1 MAHVSFTDNKG
12 KSRKYIVKIDKDNPD
27 HLFFSGPPYATI
39 TPDTAL
45 ALANALADVIQ
56 GKDQ

>member
-1 MAHVSFTDNKG
+1 MADIIYTDEIGKQRKFTIKRDRHQSHK
-12 KSRKYIVKIDKDNPD
+12 
-27 HLFFSGPPYATI
+27 LFFAGPPYATI
-39 TPDTAL
+39 TPDIAL

>member
-1 MAHVSFTDNKG
+1 MAHVTFTDNKG
-12 KSRKYIVKIDKDNPD
+12 KPRKFIVKRDNDHPD

-45 ALANALADVIQ
+45 ALATALADVIA
-56 GKDQ
+56 GERG

>member
-1 MAHVSFTDNKG
+1 MADIIYTDEIGKQRKFT
-12 KSRKYIVKIDKDNPD
+12 VKRDRDQPHKI
-27 HLFFSGPPYATI
+27 FYAGPPYASI
-39 TPDTAL
+39 TPDIAL